1 MMENRPYEVRR
12 RMITVDEHKEINWNE
27 VIEWDKEYHLKIFK
41 TEDEYQ
47 CVPIEHTEGD
57 YFVTPDGT
65 KLLDYLWHT
74 PIKDTTLQVR
84 ITRIPASG
92 AGGR

>member
-1 MMENRPYEVRR
+1 M
-12 RMITVDEHKEINWNE
+12 DEHEEINWNE

-57 YFVTPDGT
+57 YLVT
-65 KLLDYLWHT
+65 
-74 PIKDTTLQVR
+74 
-84 ITRIPASG
+84 TRFLCNKIMQIILPML
-92 AGGR
+92 